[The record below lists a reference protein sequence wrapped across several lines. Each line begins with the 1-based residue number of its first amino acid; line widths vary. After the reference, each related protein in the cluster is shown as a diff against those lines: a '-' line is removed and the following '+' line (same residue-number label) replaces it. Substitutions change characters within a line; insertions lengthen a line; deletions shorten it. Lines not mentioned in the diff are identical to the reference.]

1 MRIGFDAKRAF
12 NNHTGL
18 GNYSR
23 FIIESLLKFAPEQE
37 YLAYSTKK
45 NVSIADLFGVNDV
58 NHSESHGEPITIRH
72 SSFPI
77 PNSIWRSWLII
88 NDLVRDNVGIFHGLS
103 NEIPFGIKKSG
114 VKSVVT
120 IHDLIFLRYP
130 ELYPTIDRFIYNK
143 KFRYACENADAVV
156 AVSQQ
161 TKEDIM
167 EFYKIPSERI
177 RVIYQDCQSSFHQNV
192 TPKRRSPRSLSVVEG
207 REEILK
213 KYSLNKP
220 YVLCVSSFSER
231 KNQKRLVEA
240 FQQLGLKDYELI
252 LVGGK
257 SKYSDQL
264 FNDSPLGT
272 RGLFNVPS
280 TDLPALYQGASLCV
294 YPSFFEGFGIPIVE
308 ALHSGVPV
316 VAATGSCL
324 EEAGGDGALYAN
336 PLDVNDLA
344 DKMRQVLS
352 NETLRNDLILKGHE
366 HVKQF
371 SGERIA
377 KQLIELYKEL

>member
-12 NNHTGL
+12 NNNTGL

-23 FIIESLLKFAPEQE
+23 FIIESLSPRPRWGSLDIPKDEYVLYTNKILKSKLENFAGCEVKAPPSGAGGA
-37 YLAYSTKK
+37 L
-45 NVSIADLFGVNDV
+45 
-58 NHSESHGEPITIRH
+58 
-72 SSFPI
+72 
-77 PNSIWRSWLII
+77 WRSWLIV
-88 NDLVRDNVGIFHGLS
+88 NDLVRDNIDIYHGLS
-103 NEIPFGIKKSG
+103 NEIPFGIRKSG

-130 ELYPTIDRFIYNK
+130 ELYPFIDRFIYNK
-143 KFRYACENADAVV
+143 KFRYACENADAIV

-161 TKEDIM
+161 TKDDIM

-177 RVIYQDCQSSFHQNV
+177 RVIYQDCKEIFHPSATLRV
-192 TPKRRSPRSLSVVEG
+192 

-220 YVLCVSSFSER
+220 YILCVSSFSER
-231 KNQKRLVEA
+231 KNQKRLIEA

-257 SKYSDQL
+257 SKYSEQI
-264 FNDSPLGT
+264 FEIPPSGV
-272 RGLFNVPS
+272 RGLFSVPS
-280 TDLPALYQGASLCV
+280 TDLPALYQGAALFV

-344 DKMRQVLS
+344 DKMRQVLT
-352 NETLRNDLILKGHE
+352 NQTLRNDLIFKGKE

-371 SGERIA
+371 SSERIA
-377 KQLIELYKEL
+377 GQLMELYREL